1 MADVE
6 EVRIFIASPSD
17 LEEERDAVKR
27 VIERVNLAMADLE
40 PIRLRPIKWE
50 TDVQPAIGGDAQDIV
65 NSALAGEYEVFIG
78 ILWTRF
84 GTPTPRSDSGT
95 LEEFEAAGARHK
107 KDSSSVSVM
116 FYFKDAPQAPMD
128 IDTEQLQKVQDFRKK
143 YKDIGIYGTFTD
155 TRNFEDTLQINLTRL
170 ALGWR
175 KGKQPVPVDATHLSN
190 PVVTADEAE
199 DDSGESHIEPLP
211 PQGPDDD
218 AGFLDLVEEGVKG
231 FNQGTEVMSRI
242 EKHIRELG
250 NKTNLRTEELKAIT
264 NESGDI
270 NPSKAKKIINALA
283 DDVGRIAIDIQAEI
297 VPLKNTYG
305 TGIRA
310 YSRAASLLSDFGGD
324 TAELLKKA
332 ISNTSKMEQQ
342 ASKAQE
348 ALLGLT
354 STLVATPRVTSK
366 YNKAKKKILEVLG
379 YLGREISAVRTSTK
393 QTTQFFEELL
403 SSSLTPDE
411 PAGGPIN

>member
-1 MADVE
+1 M
-6 EVRIFIASPSD
+6 
-17 LEEERDAVKR
+17 
-27 VIERVNLAMADLE
+27 
-40 PIRLRPIKWE
+40 
-50 TDVQPAIGGDAQDIV
+50 QPAIGGDAQDIV
-65 NSALAGEYEVFIG
+65 NSALSGEYEVFIG

-95 LEEFEAAGARHK
+95 LEEFEAAVARHK

-128 IDTEQLQKVQDFRKK
+128 IDTEQLQKVQNFRNR

-155 TRNFEDTLQINLTRL
+155 TRNFEETLHINLTRL
-170 ALGWR
+170 AIAWQ
-175 KGKQPVPVDATHLSN
+175 KGKRRVQIATTQISN
-190 PVVTADEAE
+190 QVVTDDAE
-199 DDSGESHIEPLP
+199 DDSGEFQIEPLP

-218 AGFLDLVEEGVKG
+218 TGFLDLVEEGVEG
-231 FNQGTEVMSRI
+231 FNQGAEVLRRI

-250 NKTNLRTEELKAIT
+250 NTTKRRTEELNAAV

-283 DDVGRIAIDIQAEI
+283 DDVKRIAIDIQAEI

-310 YSRAASLLSDFGGD
+310 YGRAASLLPDFGGD
-324 TAELLKKA
+324 TAEQLKDA
-332 ISNTSKMEQQ
+332 ISNTSTLEQQ
-342 ASKAQE
+342 ASNAQE
-348 ALLGLT
+348 SLLGLKN
-354 STLVATPRVTSK
+354 TLAATPRITSK

-379 YLGREISAVRTSTK
+379 ELDREISAVRTSTK

-403 SSSLTPDE
+403 SSLLTPDE
-411 PAGGPIN
+411 PASGTTI

>member
-40 PIRLRPIKWE
+40 PIRLRAIKWE

-95 LEEFEAAGARHK
+95 LEEFEAAVARHK
-107 KDSSSVSVM
+107 MDSSSVSVM

-155 TRNFEDTLQINLTRL
+155 TRNFENTLQINLTRL
-170 ALGWR
+170 AFGWR
-175 KGKQPVPVDATHLSN
+175 KGKRQVDATHRSN
-190 PVVTADEAE
+190 PVVPTEESE
-199 DDSGESHIEPLP
+199 DDSEESHIEPLP
-211 PQGPDDD
+211 RQGSDDD

-231 FNQGTEVMSRI
+231 FNQGTEVLKRI
-242 EKHIRELG
+242 TKHILELG
-250 NKTNLRTEELKAIT
+250 NKTKHSSEDLNAAV

-270 NPSKAKKIINALA
+270 NPSKSKKIINTLA
-283 DDVGRIAIDIQAEI
+283 DDVGKIAIDIQSEI
-297 VPLKNTYG
+297 VPFKNTYG

-310 YSRAASLLSDFGGD
+310 YGRAASLLPDFGGD
-324 TAELLKKA
+324 TAELLKDA
-332 ISNTSKMEQQ
+332 ISNTATLEQE

-348 ALLGLT
+348 ALIGLKNT
-354 STLVATPRVTSK
+354 IVATPRITSK

-379 YLGREISAVRTSTK
+379 DLDRELSAVTTSTK
-393 QTTQFFEELL
+393 QTRQFFEELL

-411 PAGGPIN
+411 PASEQ